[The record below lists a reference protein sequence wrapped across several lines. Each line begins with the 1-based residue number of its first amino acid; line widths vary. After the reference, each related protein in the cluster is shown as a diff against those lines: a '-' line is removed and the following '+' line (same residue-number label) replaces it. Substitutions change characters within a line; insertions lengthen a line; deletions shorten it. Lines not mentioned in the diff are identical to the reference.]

1 MFADGGRM
9 KILDVAS
16 ARNYSPLTLAFYG
29 DAVYSELVRRKI
41 IENGSCPS
49 NKLHKAAI
57 KKVCAE
63 YQSRAYGIILPM
75 LTDEEADILRRGKNA
90 TGTTVPKS
98 SNHRDYH
105 RATAVEALFGYL
117 YLIGAL
123 ARAEEIFEVIYD
135 DEGWNETEAEA
146 SD

>member
-1 MFADGGRM
+1 M
-9 KILDVAS
+9 KNLEVSA

-29 DAVYSELVRRKI
+29 DAVYSELTRRKI

-49 NKLHKAAI
+49 NRLHKMAI

-63 YQSRAYGIILPM
+63 YQSKAYGIILPM
-75 LTDEEADILRRGKNA
+75 LTDEEADILRRGRNA

-98 SNHRDYH
+98 SNHHDYH

-117 YLIGAL
+117 FLIGAES
-123 ARAEEIFEVIYD
+123 RAEEIFEVIYNE
-135 DEGWNETEAEA
+135 EGWNEKESEIA
-146 SD
+146 D